1 MGIRWQL
8 ACLLLVALAG
18 AAYAAGPGHNDGR
31 GDGHNGHCDGGKK
44 EGGKWSKSC
53 KHRIRNPRDKPNFVL
68 FFADDMGYGDLAS
81 YGHPTQERGAIDDI
95 MVKGGIRFTQGY
107 VPDSLCTP
115 SRTALITGRYPAR
128 SGVYS
133 APGGPRVFLP
143 ETRSGLPSSELTM
156 AEALKTAGYTTG
168 MAGKWHLGINSK
180 TRDDGTHLPMNHGFD
195 FVGHFLPF
203 TNSFACDD
211 TGRLMDFPDVE
222 KCFLFKNKNTIVAQP
237 FNHTYL
243 SQTFVNDALSFIA
256 DNVDNPFFFYF
267 PLAHPHVSLF
277 ASPPF
282 VGSSKRG
289 EYGDNIN
296 EMNDAVGQVLHALE
310 EHGLAENTL
319 TLFISDHGPQPEYC
333 AHGGD
338 AGILKGYKSNTWEGG
353 IRIPFIAYWPGTIK
367 PRESDTLVSSLDILR
382 TLMDLGGGSLPSDRQ
397 YDGEIITDVLLNDA
411 PSPHDALF
419 YYCEDR
425 LMAVRSGPYKIHFYT
440 HRVQTKATFATQ
452 CSADGLPSRHYT
464 DCDQCYGS
472 CVSAHNPPLVYNI
485 ENDPKE
491 TYALDPNSDLVQQ
504 VLADLQDEIKNHRD
518 SMIPADP
525 ILQDQDPDGAN
536 LPCCNPDTGC
546 ICNYGPVDGP
556 YN

>member
-8 ACLLLVALAG
+8 ACLLLVALAVT
-18 AAYAAGPGHNDGR
+18 AYAFQSGRRSGGR
-31 GDGHNGHCDGGKK
+31 GGGSGSR
-44 EGGKWSKSC
+44 ED
-53 KHRIRNPRDKPNFVL
+53 RIRNPRDKPNFVL

-95 MVKGGIRFTQGY
+95 MVKGGVRFTQGY
-107 VPDSLCTP
+107 VPDTVCTP
-115 SRTALITGRYPAR
+115 SRTALLTGRYPVR

-133 APGGPRVFLP
+133 DPGGTRVFLP
-143 ETRSGLPSSELTM
+143 WTRSGLPSSELTM
-156 AEALKTAGYTTG
+156 AEALQTAGYTTG
-168 MAGKWHLGINSK
+168 MAGKWHLGINNS

-211 TGRLMDFPDVE
+211 TGRFREFPDVQ
-222 KCFLFKNKNTIVAQP
+222 KCFLFKRNTIVAQP
-237 FNHTYL
+237 YNHTYL

-296 EMNDAVGQVLHALE
+296 EMNDAVGQVLNALE

-338 AGILKGYKSNTWEGG
+338 SGIFKGYKTNTWEGG
-353 IRIPFIAYWPGTIK
+353 VRVPFIAYWPGTIE
-367 PRESDTLVSSLDILR
+367 PRESDTVVSTLDILR
-382 TLMDLGGGSLPSDRQ
+382 TLMDLAGSSLPNDRQ
-397 YDGEIITDVLLNDA
+397 YDGDIITDVLLNDA

-419 YYCEDR
+419 YYCKDR
-425 LMAVRSGPYKIHFYT
+425 LMAARSGPYKVHFYT
-440 HRVQTKATFATQ
+440 HRVQTQETFASECT
-452 CSADGLPSRHYT
+452 AGGLPSRHYF
-464 DCDQCYGS
+464 DCYHCYDG
-472 CVSAHNPPLVYNI
+472 CVTAHNPPLVFNI

-491 TYALDPNSDLVQQ
+491 SFALDPNSDSVQQ
-504 VLADLQDEIKNHRD
+504 VLAELQDELENHRT
-518 SMIPADP
+518 SVIAADP
-525 ILQDQDPDGAN
+525 ILDDQDPDRDN
-536 LPCCNPDTGC
+536 TPCCNSGTGC
-546 ICNYGPVDGP
+546 VCNFGPVDGP

>member
-1 MGIRWQL
+1 MRIRCQV
-8 ACLLLVALAG
+8 ACLLLVA
-18 AAYAAGPGHNDGR
+18 AYAFQPGRSGGT
-31 GDGHNGHCDGGKK
+31 GDGCGG
-44 EGGKWSKSC
+44 GGGGGGGRRGSGSRED
-53 KHRIRNPRDKPNFVL
+53 RIRNPNKPNFVL

-95 MVKGGIRFTQGY
+95 MVKGGVRFTQGY
-107 VPDSLCTP
+107 VPDTVCTP
-115 SRTALITGRYPAR
+115 SRTALLTGRYPVR

-133 APGGPRVFLP
+133 AAPKGTREFLP
-143 ETRSGLPSSELTM
+143 WTRSGLPSSELTM
-156 AEALKTAGYTTG
+156 AEALRTAGYTTG
-168 MAGKWHLGINSK
+168 MAGKWHLGINNS

-211 TGRLMDFPDVE
+211 TRRFRAFPDVQ
-222 KCFLFKNKNTIVAQP
+222 KCYLYKRNTIVAQP
-237 FNHTYL
+237 YNHTYL

-296 EMNDAVGQVLHALE
+296 EMSDAVGQVLHALE

-338 AGILKGYKSNTWEGG
+338 SGILKGYKTNTWEGG
-353 IRIPFIAYWPGTIK
+353 VRVPFIAYWPGMIE
-367 PRESDTLVSSLDILR
+367 PRESHRVVSTLDILP
-382 TLMDLGGGSLPSDRQ
+382 TLMDLAGSSLPNDRQ
-397 YDGEIITDVLLNDA
+397 YDGEIITDVLIDDA
-411 PSPHDALF
+411 PCAPPHGTLF
-419 YYCEDR
+419 YYCKNR
-425 LMAVRSGPYKIHFYT
+425 LMAARSGQYKVHFYT
-440 HRVQTKATFATQ
+440 HRVQTQATFASK
-452 CSADGLPSRHYT
+452 CHLGSGGLPSQHYF
-464 DCDQCYGS
+464 DCYDCYDE
-472 CVSAHNPPLVYNI
+472 CVTAHDPPLVYNI

-491 TYALDPNSDLVQQ
+491 SFALDPNSDLIQHVI
-504 VLADLQDEIKNHRD
+504 VEIKNDIYNHRT
-518 SMIPADP
+518 SVITTDP
-525 ILQDQDPDGAN
+525 ILDDQDPDKAN
-536 LPCCNPDTGC
+536 VPCCNSDTGC
-546 ICNYGPVDGP
+546 VCNFGPVDGP